1 VTAADRTDTHDFCKP
16 SFEIVMQTHPLQLP
30 GFAFGA
36 RGVRA
41 QGISADIGVAP
52 AGHMACGTR
61 RGGRTVKRISLTLR
75 TRDLA
80 TSMAGFTAV
89 LVTLIVFD
97 ERVKRQL
104 AVVWK
109 ETPERELLVLRDWID
124 ALGWAVAL
132 AARDQSI
139 THAPMLIFTAVAILL
154 AILMVRT

>member
-1 VTAADRTDTHDFCKP
+1 
-16 SFEIVMQTHPLQLP
+16 
-30 GFAFGA
+30 
-36 RGVRA
+36 
-41 QGISADIGVAP
+41 
-52 AGHMACGTR
+52 
-61 RGGRTVKRISLTLR
+61 VKRISLTLR

-104 AVVWK
+104 AIVWK
-109 ETPERELLVLRDWID
+109 QTPERELVVLHDWFD
-124 ALGWAVAL
+124 SLGWAVAL

-139 THAPMLIFTAVAILL
+139 AHAPMLIFTAVAILL